1 MRGVAI
7 VAIPAQDD
15 YVWKISSEKVPH
27 LTLLMLGESMEDTAD
42 IEEYIDH
49 VVDTSLC
56 RFGLSVER
64 RDTLGEEEAD
74 VLFFHKYN
82 VKKLE
87 EVRAY
92 LLKNPTIRTA
102 YDSIEQFPKW
112 IPHLTLGYPES
123 PAHEDTRDYPG
134 IHWVNFDTVA
144 LWVDDFEGPEWR
156 LDDGYGWDEDQA
168 YMSALGEKAIEHYGI
183 RGMRWGVR
191 RSERQLARAA
201 KASKGASQD
210 YNTASAAAL
219 KAKKGGVKA
228 LSNAELKTL
237 VDRMNLE
244 QQYARV
250 VPPSRGAR
258 ITRAG
263 GKFAGEVLVGVGKQQ
278 ATKLANDQVSRLLA
292 NALKK

>member
-1 MRGVAI
+1 
-7 VAIPAQDD
+7 
-15 YVWKISSEKVPH
+15 
-27 LTLLMLGESMEDTAD
+27 
-42 IEEYIDH
+42 
-49 VVDTSLC
+49 LC

-74 VLFFHKYN
+74 VLFFHRYG

-87 EVRAY
+87 EVRTY
-92 LLKNPTIRTA
+92 LLKNPTIRKA

-123 PAHEDTRDYPG
+123 PAHEDERDYPG
-134 IHWVNFDTVA
+134 INWVNFDTVA
-144 LWVDDFEGPEWR
+144 LWIDDFEGPEWR

-168 YMSALGEKAIEHYGI
+168 YMSALGKDTIEHYGTL
-183 RGMRWGVR
+183 GMKWGIR
-191 RSERQLARAA
+191 RSNRQLARAA
-201 KASKGASQD
+201 KANKGASQD
-210 YNTASAAAL
+210 YTTAANAAS
-219 KAKKGGVKA
+219 KARKGGVKA

-244 QQYARV
+244 QQYSRV